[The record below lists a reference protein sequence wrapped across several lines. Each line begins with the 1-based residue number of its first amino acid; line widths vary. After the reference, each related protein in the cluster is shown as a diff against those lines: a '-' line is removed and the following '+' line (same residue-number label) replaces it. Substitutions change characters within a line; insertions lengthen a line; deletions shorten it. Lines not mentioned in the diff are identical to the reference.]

1 MLFNLIIIIIFI
13 IIFFYLKNLLKS
25 IRKKKVYKSKNFI
38 TFNKKNLNNWMNLTK
53 KERYNLSKKESI
65 DYMDKRKNL
74 LSEIREEYKK
84 ISKVNFEKGKK
95 EK

>member
-13 IIFFYLKNLLKS
+13 VIFYFLKKLLKS
-25 IRKKKVYKSKNFI
+25 HRKKKVFKTKNFI
-38 TFNKKNLNNWMNLTK
+38 TFNKENLNNWMNLTK
-53 KERYNLSKKESI
+53 KERYNLSKQESI

-84 ISKVNFEKGKK
+84 ISKVNFEKDKK
-95 EK
+95 EN

>member
-84 ISKVNFEKGKK
+84 ISKVNLKKDKK

>member
-13 IIFFYLKNLLKS
+13 IIFFYLKKLLKS
-25 IRKKKVYKSKNFI
+25 IRKKKVFKSKKFI

-84 ISKVNFEKGKK
+84 ISKVNFEKDKK
-95 EK
+95 EN